1 MSILIATALHV
12 FGHTSRNHTN
22 FILVALR
29 VLIVSTLT
37 RVLLYPLGKTSTGSD
52 GRREGLPAEVG
63 AMFSDWP
70 EDIRTAMRIFDIDP
84 SLLEYICCMRC
95 FSLYGPFSEG
105 TTTYDDVPQF
115 CIFQETPSSDP
126 CGACLLQEHGK
137 ESRPSSRYF
146 FQPLTSWISRFLS
159 RPDIVRSLHRGVP
172 PVSESFSGRMND
184 IWDGEMLRSIA
195 GPNGQPFFELSSQS
209 PELHLAFGLFIDW
222 FNPYGNKQAGKHTS
236 VGAIYM
242 VCHNLPIHLR
252 FRVENVY
259 LAGIIPGPNEP
270 SRHHLNHLLRP
281 LVDELLQLWVPGV
294 QLTRTALNDFGTL
307 VRCMVVPL
315 ICDLLAMRKAAGF
328 AGHGTQSGRLCSFC
342 LQDVSEISNT
352 DVGSWKRRTWLEHLT
367 IAHMWKAA
375 ANETIRNRI
384 WKEYAIRWS
393 ELLRLP
399 YWDPTRFVIV
409 DTMHNFFL
417 GDLQHHCR
425 RILGMDADSTP
436 IEDARVQPHDPEEQ
450 QRQLDLGVAAIRA
463 ADCVSLNRLRRGYIV
478 SLAQANNVVPNI
490 PVEASSLKRSHKG
503 DYHAGKEKYAEALI
517 QWASVLL

>member
-1 MSILIATALHV
+1 MELLNHVAYPLLVSILIATALHV

-52 GRREGLPAEVG
+52 GRQEGLPAEVG

-159 RPDIVRSLHRGVP
+159 RPDVVRSLHRGVP

-209 PELHLAFGLFIDW
+209 PELHLAFGLFINW

-252 FRVENVY
+252 FRIENVY

-307 VRCMVVPL
+307 VHCMVVPL

-352 DVGSWKRRTWLEHLT
+352 DVGSWKQRTWLEHLT
-367 IAHMWKAA
+367 IAHMWKQA
-375 ANETIRNRI
+375 
-384 WKEYAIRWS
+384 
-393 ELLRLP
+393 
-399 YWDPTRFVIV
+399 
-409 DTMHNFFL
+409 M
-417 GDLQHHCR
+417 
-425 RILGMDADSTP
+425 
-436 IEDARVQPHDPEEQ
+436 
-450 QRQLDLGVAAIRA
+450 
-463 ADCVSLNRLRRGYIV
+463 SLY
-478 SLAQANNVVPNI
+478 
-490 PVEASSLKRSHKG
+490 
-503 DYHAGKEKYAEALI
+503 
-517 QWASVLL
+517 